1 MSPSRVLAVAAS
13 GWMCGDLEGGLVC
26 DLEQVSQSIL
36 WHSRTVLG
44 RVSLTGHWQTAWV
57 QGSWLSWGT
66 ERLIEQLGI
75 EEISPSHR
83 HHDCSQSSWS
93 IIPTLLGQVTFTN
106 KPSSFQKLNQKRG
119 GHREM
124 TVETCITSSWA
135 NHRVITAQPAFLWG
149 KRVPEGWAT
158 VRGKKGLSF
167 LIQIP
172 ARGFSSKEQAPHYLE
187 SWTFSCLLFNLR
199 STYTVVCLEKQSFSI
214 QSGVWLRNQEA
225 RSPSII

>member
-75 EEISPSHR
+75 EEISPFHR

-93 IIPTLLGQVTFTN
+93 ITPTLLGQVTFTN

-135 NHRVITAQPAFLWG
+135 NHSSSSLSVGEEGAWRVSYSE
-149 KRVPEGWAT
+149 R
-158 VRGKKGLSF
+158 KKGTKLSHSN
-167 LIQIP
+167 P
-172 ARGFSSKEQAPHYLE
+172 SKRIL
-187 SWTFSCLLFNLR
+187 
-199 STYTVVCLEKQSFSI
+199 
-214 QSGVWLRNQEA
+214 
-225 RSPSII
+225 